1 MRSRVLIVEDNIDT
15 ARLMEKVLR
24 LDHDV
29 VICHDAEKGARH
41 LLSGEV
47 FNLVICDIN
56 LPGRDGIS
64 FFEDMKL
71 MGNGLEKRFVFTT
84 AAPVSTVSKTGAVY
98 LQKPFRF
105 AELKALVAAQI
116 EIHSANDRGEDG
128 VSDAV
133 KTKVEEDVNTD
144 DLALDDLE
152 DVHFDGIDF

>member
-29 VICHDAEKGARH
+29 VVCHDAEEGARH

-47 FNLVICDIN
+47 FHLIMCDIS

-64 FFEDMKL
+64 LYEDMKL
-71 MGNGLEKRFVFTT
+71 MGNGLEERFVFTT
-84 AAPVSTVSKTGAVY
+84 AAPVAKVKQTGAVF

-105 AELKALVAAQI
+105 ADLKALVASQI
-116 EIHSANDRGEDG
+116 EFFGG
-128 VSDAV
+128 VDEPPE
-133 KTKVEEDVNTD
+133 KVEEEVNTD
-144 DLALDDLE
+144 DLAIEDL